1 MSSLFFEMRKMQMT
15 NKNCDFTTNKQIQN
29 KLDSTYR
36 SMQNTTFT
44 VSEFARFVIIM
55 RAAAL

>member
-1 MSSLFFEMRKMQMT
+1 MT
-15 NKNCDFTTNKQIQN
+15 NKNCDFTTNKQIEN